1 VEGVAGAIF
10 PVLFIGLASLAATR
24 RSHVVRGGR
33 RRAHRRGR
41 GVAARAPDAGAG
53 DRGSAGGPAGARA
66 VSALALLTI
75 ALITYASRAA
85 AVVLLPRPSAR
96 FEIVLSRIPVAIFAS
111 LATATLL
118 GEGGALP
125 APPVLGAAIGAL
137 LASPARS
144 LLPVLIG
151 GAIGYAAGLFV

>member
-1 VEGVAGAIF
+1 M
-10 PVLFIGLASLAATR
+10 
-24 RSHVVRGGR
+24 
-33 RRAHRRGR
+33 
-41 GVAARAPDAGAG
+41 
-53 DRGSAGGPAGARA
+53 
-66 VSALALLTI
+66 SALALLTI

-118 GEGGALP
+118 GEGEARP
-125 APPVLGAAIGAL
+125 APSVLGAAIGAL

-151 GAIGYAAGLFV
+151 GAIGYAAGLFF